1 MHTYTAS
8 FAMHFKV
15 GRLKT
20 LQFFLRWLSTFFK
33 LILSLYMEA
42 IVYYL
47 TTTSFVGF
55 RSGSSMSVGTLSSEI
70 EAFKGLLQVQA
81 FHQGHDF

>member
-1 MHTYTAS
+1 
-8 FAMHFKV
+8 V
-15 GRLKT
+15 
-20 LQFFLRWLSTFFK
+20 FLAIFILAVLSVLVLSTFFK
-33 LILSLYMEA
+33 LLLFLYMEA

-47 TTTSFVGF
+47 TTPAFVGF
-55 RSGSSMSVGTLSSEI
+55 RSGSSRSVGTLSSEI

>member
-1 MHTYTAS
+1 
-8 FAMHFKV
+8 V
-15 GRLKT
+15 
-20 LQFFLRWLSTFFK
+20 FLAIFISAVLSVLVLSTFFK
-33 LILSLYMEA
+33 LLLSLYMEA

-47 TTTSFVGF
+47 TATAFVGF
-55 RSGSSMSVGTLSSEI
+55 RSGSSTSVGTLSSEI